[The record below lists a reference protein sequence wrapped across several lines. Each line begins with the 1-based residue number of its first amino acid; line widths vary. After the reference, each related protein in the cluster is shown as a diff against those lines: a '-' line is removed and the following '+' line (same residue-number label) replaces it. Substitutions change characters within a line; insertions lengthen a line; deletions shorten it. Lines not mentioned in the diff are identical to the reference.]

1 MEDGFKKGT
10 PSSKPVSFHRKVK
23 LRVFIQHRVRNE
35 MEDGFKKGT
44 PSSKPVS
51 FHRKV
56 KLRVFIQST
65 ESVMKWRTDLRKARQ
80 VPNPS
85 HFTAR

>member
-1 MEDGFKKGT
+1 MELQTRLISPQGKIKSVY
-10 PSSKPVSFHRKVK
+10 PK
-23 LRVFIQHRVRNE
+23 HRVRNE